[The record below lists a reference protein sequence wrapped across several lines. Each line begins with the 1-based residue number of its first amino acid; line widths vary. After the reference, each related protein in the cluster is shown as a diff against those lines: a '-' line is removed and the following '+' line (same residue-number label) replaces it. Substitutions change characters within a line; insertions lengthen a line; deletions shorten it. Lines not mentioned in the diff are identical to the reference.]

1 MLNRRMAKQP
11 INIPTSEIIDDLL
24 IDNWELRWQ
33 VLDIFYQT
41 RVKVRNFGK
50 SSPYHRSIA
59 KLCKQII
66 NTLQS
71 ENDLNLHLI
80 ILAVYLLG
88 GMENIFQLLD
98 KLDIANKPK
107 DTAPL
112 LSLKE
117 KIIRGNQSHTFF
129 DYFLLLFEEGLYWG
143 STVVLSL
150 KLFEP
155 DELLELFCSIKSPE
169 NQTLAFKQ
177 LQQEFP
183 QVEFN
188 KALTADNLQ
197 LIKKNPQ
204 LLVFLQ
210 PTLEPAVLKQVE
222 SMVLANL
229 KNHEHLEITL
239 ETCAKLKLSA
249 AIPQITALLNDQNLH
264 PFVTAALEKLGSII
278 ALPPLLSASRS
289 FFGSRKIEAARLLGN
304 YQDQQAIDCLKKL
317 SSSYNKKVREVAL
330 HSLACTG
337 QIQSLTTLI
346 DYLIKAPAKEKKKLL
361 GTIAQKHWPDVPE
374 KLVEKVLPLIGDSYL
389 APEIFAALT
398 TMGHGHLLLPQFKEL
413 TTLLKTEH
421 HKAFCL
427 FLAKYADIPA
437 IKNALLPHLQ
447 HPDWGFSYQLLHG
460 LQDHFT
466 IKDFPTLFTLLQLR
480 ESYKP
485 LTIKERLELGKGDDD
500 FIPAMCNYLNLH
512 PLVAQQLLFTLNNHL
527 LTSKPPV
534 KRKELEDIFAGQAAG
549 LKQLIMESPF
559 EHQEISPEE
568 LYVLLLFCT
577 YLDKITVDGVSC
589 FAIVV
594 NKTRKY
600 SGFFSET
607 IWSIILRILQSE
619 RASTDTALLP
629 YLDQLLEILRGRE
642 EVNELRAIAL
652 SIKQWIFSSSRDLA
666 VFIESSRY
674 RDLQVFKVKKVH
686 G

>member
-1 MLNRRMAKQP
+1 MRMAQQL
-11 INIPTSEIIDDLL
+11 INIPTPEIIDDLL

-41 RVKVRNFGK
+41 RAKVRNFAK
-50 SSPYHRSIA
+50 SSPHHRAIA
-59 KLCKQII
+59 KLCNQTI

-98 KLDIANKPK
+98 KLDIANIPK
-107 DTAPL
+107 DTTPL
-112 LSLKE
+112 LSLQK
-117 KIIRGNQSHTFF
+117 KILRGNRTHTFS
-129 DYFLLLFEEGLYWG
+129 DYFLFLFEEGLYWD

-150 KLFEP
+150 KLFEAE
-155 DELLELFCSIKSPE
+155 ELLELFCSIDSRE

-183 QVEFN
+183 QAEFN
-188 KALTADNLQ
+188 RALTADDLQ

-210 PTLEPAVLKQVE
+210 LPLEPAVLKQVE
-222 SMVLANL
+222 SMALANL
-229 KNHEHLEITL
+229 KNHEYL
-239 ETCAKLKLSA
+239 ETALEACAKLNLSA
-249 AIPQITALLNDQNLH
+249 AIPQIAALLTDQNLH
-264 PFVTAALEKLGSII
+264 LSATAALGKLGSAI
-278 ALPPLLSASRS
+278 ALPPLLSAGRS
-289 FFGSRKIEAARLLGN
+289 FFGGRKIETAKLLGN

-317 SSSYNKKVREVAL
+317 SASHNKRIREVAL
-330 HSLACTG
+330 HSLAFTG
-337 QIQSLTTLI
+337 QIQALTILI
-346 DYLIKAPAKEKKKLL
+346 DYLSKAPAKEKKTLL
-361 GTIAQKHWPDVPE
+361 GTIAKKHWPDVPE
-374 KLVEKVLPLIGDSYL
+374 KLVEKVMPLAGDSSL
-389 APEIFAALT
+389 VPEIFATITAI
-398 TMGHGHLLLPQFKEL
+398 GHGHLLLPQFKKL
-413 TTLLKTEH
+413 TVPLKTEH

-427 FLAKYADIPA
+427 FLARYADIPA

-460 LQDHFT
+460 LREHFS
-466 IKDFPTLFTLLQLR
+466 IRDFSTLFNLLQLR

-512 PLVAQQLLFTLNNHL
+512 PQFAQQLLFSLNNHL
-527 LTSKPPV
+527 LTGKPPI
-534 KRKELEDIFAGQAAG
+534 KRKELEEIFSGHAAG

-559 EHQEISPEE
+559 EHQDVSPEE
-568 LYVLLLFCT
+568 VYVLLLFCT
-577 YLDKITVDGVSC
+577 YLGKITVDGVSC
-589 FAIVV
+589 FAIIV

-607 IWSIILRILQSE
+607 IWSIILKVLLSE
-619 RASTDTALLP
+619 RSNTDTALLP
-629 YLDQLLEILRGRE
+629 YLDQLLEILRGRK
-642 EVNELRAIAL
+642 EVDELRAIVL
-652 SIKQWIFSSSRDLA
+652 TIKKRIFSSSRDLT
-666 VFIESSRY
+666 VFVESNRY
-674 RDLQVFKVKKVH
+674 RDLQIFKVRKTH
-686 G
+686 E